1 MSASINSISSN
12 TLPAAVRGEEEG
24 AFYPKARDWEQDRQ
38 YRLERSERRA
48 WRVACGA
55 CATALTCAIGLASM
69 APFKT
74 LVPYV
79 ISVDRASGN
88 AEVMSTADARG
99 VAQQPLN
106 DKHWAARYVVARESY
121 LWKLLQLDYD
131 TVLALSS
138 DEVGREY
145 AKLYD
150 GPQARDRKY
159 GPNTD
164 MRVEVLSVT
173 LPPDV
178 AGKAVVRFEKRVRR
192 LEAENAEPPQTFVAT
207 LAYEYKGS
215 LFGKE
220 KQLLMN
226 PLGYRVTAYRVD
238 AETMEVKP
246 AGR

>member
-1 MSASINSISSN
+1 MN
-12 TLPAAVRGEEEG
+12 TTAATNPMPPTVPADEEG
-24 AFYPKARDWEQDRQ
+24 AYYARARDWEQDRQ

-48 WRVACGA
+48 WRVAGA
-55 CATALTCAIGLASM
+55 ASVIAVMCAVALAALTPL
-69 APFKT
+69 KT

-88 AEVMSTADARG
+88 TEVMRLADARE

-121 LWKLLQLDYD
+121 IWKLLQLDYD
-131 TVLALSS
+131 TVLALST

-145 AKLYD
+145 GKLYD
-150 GPQARDRKY
+150 GPHARDKKY

-164 MRVEVLSVT
+164 MRIEVLSVT
-173 LPPDV
+173 LPPDE

-192 LEAENAEPPQTFVAT
+192 LEAENAEPPQTYVAT

-226 PLGYRVTAYRVD
+226 PLGFRVTAYRVD
-238 AETMEVKP
+238 SETVEAKP